1 MFVKIQILG
10 PLEVKNDEGERVTP
24 RPLKLRSLLAAL
36 CVSSDRPVTAPHLID
51 VLWSD
56 EPPRTAST
64 ALQVYVSKLRKHF
77 QGVGIDPGVLATTPS
92 GYVFRPGAQV
102 MDCDG
107 FDSLVAKAR
116 SAAAAGRAEEA
127 ASVFSE
133 ALALWN
139 GPALADLRDVPALRD
154 YAQQMDERRNAVYEQ
169 WLELEI
175 GLGRHSMLTS
185 ELYGLIAE
193 KPIWENLYFFL
204 MIALYRSGR
213 ISECLDVYNR
223 IRRILIEELGM
234 EPGPRLQNLHHAVLS
249 REPWL
254 EPSAAP
260 LAAVGARA
268 S

>member
-1 MFVKIQILG
+1 MKIQILG
-10 PLEVKNDEGERVTP
+10 PLEVKCDKGEEVTP

-36 CVSSDRPVTAPHLID
+36 CVTSGRPVTASHLIH

-77 QGVGIDPGVLATTPS
+77 HSAGIDPSVLATTPA
-92 GYVFRPGAQV
+92 GYVFRSGGYV
-102 MDCDG
+102 MDRDG

-116 SAAAAGRAEEA
+116 SAVGVGRAEEA
-127 ASVFSE
+127 AGAFSE
-133 ALALWN
+133 ALSLWS

-154 YAQQMDERRNAVYEQ
+154 YALQMDERRNSAYEQ

-185 ELYGLIAE
+185 ELYRLIAE
-193 KPIWENLYFFL
+193 KPIWENLHFFL

-234 EPGPRLQNLHHAVLS
+234 EPSARLQNLHHAVLS

-254 EPSAAP
+254 ESSAAP
-260 LAAVGARA
+260 LAAV